1 MAEDHGTD
9 FDGLAEAYERMATAL
24 PLREY
29 VEAHT
34 LFGLLGHVEGR
45 TVLDLGCGSGL
56 HPRRLR
62 ELGASAVTGIDSAEG
77 MADFAPAPRCRRGT
91 RHHT

>member
-24 PLREY
+24 PLRKY

-34 LFGLLGHVEGR
+34 LFGLLGDVEGR
-45 TVLDLGCGSGL
+45 AVLDLGCDSG
-56 HPRRLR
+56 
-62 ELGASAVTGIDSAEG
+62 
-77 MADFAPAPRCRRGT
+77 F
-91 RHHT
+91 